1 MIACASK
8 KTEASKWQNEKRRER
23 EEREEKDKR
32 CSKEPAAV
40 MARCDLRDKAIRV
53 R

>member
-8 KTEASKWQNEKRRER
+8 KTEASKWQNEKRRM
-23 EEREEKDKR
+23 EREEKDKK

-40 MARCDLRDKAIRV
+40 IARCDLRDKPIRV